1 MQKKNP
7 LLLSVTSFVT
17 WWDSQNQVSK
27 TSCGGYC
34 PPPPTHTHFYGNQS
48 RELEDPN
55 PFYLQVIFRAQ
66 YHKALAHCDES
77 RKGDLSGGR
86 QHPGQTSHQDQSSEN
101 ESR

>member
-1 MQKKNP
+1 MLHHLLHGGILKIKSLRP
-7 LLLSVTSFVT
+7 LVVDTA
-17 WWDSQNQVSK
+17 
-27 TSCGGYC
+27 

-86 QHPGQTSHQDQSSEN
+86 QHPGQTSNQDQSSEN